1 LAAAL
6 LLSACAGTPTSPEP
20 GFSEEALRDVDH
32 DLIFAT
38 EFPVASKAEA
48 IARAD
53 AARSEGE
60 LDRALFFYVKALKF
74 DSQDA
79 RLLAAIGFL
88 HQFQG
93 NAEYAV
99 RAYTLALKEDPDFAE
114 VLEARGLMLLSN
126 HEDERARIDL
136 TRAVSF
142 NMSAWRSYNG
152 LGLLADRQG
161 NHSLAVTYYDNALAA
176 NPGEA
181 NILNNRG
188 YSKILVEDF
197 DGAYRDLREATE
209 VHGHQQAWVNLG
221 TLHARQG
228 NYEQA
233 VVALQEV
240 LSHPEALNKVAEA
253 SILNGDNATAERLLK
268 RAIKLSPRY
277 FPAAENN
284 LAQLQLQSDNI

>member
-209 VHGHQQAWVNLG
+209 V
-221 TLHARQG
+221 
-228 NYEQA
+228 
-233 VVALQEV
+233 VALQEV